1 MLNKKLE
8 RALNDQINAEFY
20 SSYLY
25 LAMGAHFEAAG
36 LPGCARWMQAQTQEE
51 WFHGMKMYRF
61 VLERGGRIELKGIAA
76 PPERWVSPL
85 AVFEN
90 VLAHEQKVTNLING
104 LVDLAVKERDHATTI
119 FLQWFVSEQVE
130 EEAAASAIIGKF
142 RLIGKE
148 SGGLFALDNEL
159 GQRVFIPPPQ
169 EQA

>member
-8 RALNDQINAEFY
+8 KSLNDQINAEFY

-36 LPGCARWMQAQTQEE
+36 LPGCAKWMQAQTQEE
-51 WFHGMKMYRF
+51 WYHGMRIYRF
-61 VLERGGRIELKGIAA
+61 VLERGGRVELKAIAA
-76 PPERWVSPL
+76 PPARWVSPL

-90 VLAHEQKVTNLING
+90 VLAHEHKITGLING
-104 LVDLAVKERDHATTI
+104 LVDLAFKERDHATNI

-130 EEAAASAIIGKF
+130 EEAAASAIIGKLK
-142 RLIGKE
+142 LIGKE

-159 GQRVFIPPPQ
+159 GQRLFTPPPRA
-169 EQA
+169 QA